1 MSYFFKNP
9 FKCLVNFQQ
18 GQKLII
24 SGSIE
29 NPWAKKV
36 SLNRVQKILLFQD
49 PETLPK
55 MAKRKKKKKRGN
67 FPEGWQQFAKALSAS
82 RVQHT
87 FCPASFEISPNWWL
101 PSQVLKTQNKTDKKI
116 MAAPGRERIS
126 NQWVWIWK
134 WRDNKFYLPLYW
146 VLQMEILKSWLW

>member
-49 PETLPK
+49 SETLPK
-55 MAKRKKKKKRGN
+55 MAKRKKKEVISLRAGSN
-67 FPEGWQQFAKALSAS
+67 LVRPS
-82 RVQHT
+82 VQVEFNTH
-87 FCPASFEISPNWWL
+87 FCPASFEIPPNWWL

-116 MAAPGRERIS
+116 MAASGKERIS
-126 NQWVWIWK
+126 NQWIWIWIWK
-134 WRDNKFYLPLYW
+134 WRDKFYLPLYW
-146 VLQMEILKSWLW
+146 VLQTEILESWLW

>member
-49 PETLPK
+49 SETLPK
-55 MAKRKKKKKRGN
+55 KAKRKKKKR
-67 FPEGWQQFAKALSAS
+67 
-82 RVQHT
+82 
-87 FCPASFEISPNWWL
+87 
-101 PSQVLKTQNKTDKKI
+101 
-116 MAAPGRERIS
+116 
-126 NQWVWIWK
+126 
-134 WRDNKFYLPLYW
+134 
-146 VLQMEILKSWLW
+146 